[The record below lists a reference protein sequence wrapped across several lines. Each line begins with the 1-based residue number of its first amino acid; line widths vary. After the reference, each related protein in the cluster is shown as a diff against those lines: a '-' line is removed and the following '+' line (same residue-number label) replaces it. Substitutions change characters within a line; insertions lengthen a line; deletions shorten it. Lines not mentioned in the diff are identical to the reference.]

1 MPICLFICFRLLL
14 LCPQTDLASELL
26 LNSTVRDAG
35 RSTVPNGFG
44 VQAELFN
51 CEGRRH
57 EILLRLG
64 RLPGL

>member
-1 MPICLFICFRLLL
+1 
-14 LCPQTDLASELL
+14 L